1 MLLCRWFDTRV
12 IKPDMSCLKEVIY
25 VDIQELEKSP
35 DNKIV
40 KEGPGFKHSRALQHH
55 LVKGNLAKFFTLQ
68 TSCKQNFG

>member
-1 MLLCRWFDTRV
+1 
-12 IKPDMSCLKEVIY
+12 MSCLKEVIY

-55 LVKGNLAKFFTLQ
+55 LVKGNLAKFFT
-68 TSCKQNFG
+68 TKFMVT

>member
-1 MLLCRWFDTRV
+1 M
-12 IKPDMSCLKEVIY
+12 
-25 VDIQELEKSP
+25 DIQELEKSP